1 MEQIVLGRLAGL
13 EENKINIQLG
23 LGDIRT
29 LPRQELDV
37 SLQWVLENIGQMVIC
52 SLTDG
57 VVTQI
62 KPVGL
67 KQTV

>member
-23 LGDIRT
+23 LGDIRA

-37 SLQWVLENIGQMVIC
+37 SLQWVLENMGQMVIC

-57 VVTQI
+57 VVTKI